1 MKIKQITTYLEE
13 LAPISLQESYDNCG
27 LIIGSKDTELKG
39 ILISLDTTEEVVEE
53 AIKLNCNLIISH
65 HPIVFNGIKKINGN
79 NYVERTVIKAIE
91 NKVAIYAIHTN
102 LDNIFEGVNNKI
114 CRKLNLKNLKI
125 LLPKNQLLKKLV
137 TFVPNDFVDKVRK
150 SILEAGAGTIGNYD
164 FCSFNIKGYGTFR
177 ALENANPFV
186 GKTNE
191 IHNEDEVR
199 LETIFPSYLTTKII
213 KSLTESHPYEEVAF
227 DIYPIENSIST
238 IGSGMTGELEEEIT
252 EIEFLETL
260 KTIFN
265 LKIIKHTQFLNKKIK
280 KISVCGG
287 SGSFLLKNAIN
298 ANSDVFITADMNYH
312 NFFDAENKILIADI
326 GHYESEFYTKEL
338 IFELLN
344 KKFANFAIQI
354 STVNTNPIKYF

>member
-39 ILISLDTTEEVVEE
+39 ILISLDTTEAVVEE